1 MIGRIKV
8 GNPQLKID
16 YNNNYEITFPVNYES
31 KFAVKQ
37 IMNDLQKN
45 GKELSLTVDYQK
57 KHRTLNQN
65 ALMWALLTEWA
76 YFLNGGRKGGITEED
91 LYIQV
96 LHKYGQVKF
105 ILIKEEAVESLK
117 NDYKDIVVINKGL
130 KYKGELYAEVKCII
144 GSSNEVY
151 DTKRMAEL
159 IDGILD
165 DMTEAGIESANK
177 RAMEEEWRE
186 YYGNKL
192 Q

>member
-1 MIGRIKV
+1 MIGKIKV

-16 YNNNYEITFPVNYES
+16 YNNNYEISFPVNNQS
-31 KFAVKQ
+31 KYAVKQ

-45 GKELSLTVDYQK
+45 EKELSITIDYQK
-57 KHRTLNQN
+57 RHRTLDQN
-65 ALMWALLTEWA
+65 ALMWALLTEFA
-76 YFLNGGRKGGITEED
+76 YHQNGGRRGGITEEE
-91 LYIQV
+91 LYIQM

-105 ILIKEEAVESLK
+105 LLIKEEAVESLK

-130 KYKGELYAEVKCII
+130 KYQGSLYAEVKCII

-165 DMTEAGIESANK
+165 EMAKAGIETANK
-177 RAMEEEWRE
+177 RDLEEQWRN
-186 YYGNKL
+186 YGRK
-192 Q
+192 

>member
-1 MIGRIKV
+1 MIGKIKV

-16 YNNNYEITFPVNYES
+16 YNNNYEITFPVDYQS

-37 IMNDLQKN
+37 IMNDLKGN
-45 GKELSLTVDYQK
+45 NKDLSITVDYNRR
-57 KHRTLNQN
+57 HRTLDQN
-65 ALMWALLTEWA
+65 ALMWALLTEYA
-76 YFLNGGRKGGITEED
+76 YHLNGGRKGGITEEE
-91 LYIQV
+91 LYIKM

-105 ILIKEEAVESLK
+105 ILIKEEAVESLR

-165 DMTEAGIESANK
+165 TMAEEGIETANK
-177 RAMEEEWRE
+177 RDLEEQWRA
-186 YYGNKL
+186 YNGGR
-192 Q
+192 